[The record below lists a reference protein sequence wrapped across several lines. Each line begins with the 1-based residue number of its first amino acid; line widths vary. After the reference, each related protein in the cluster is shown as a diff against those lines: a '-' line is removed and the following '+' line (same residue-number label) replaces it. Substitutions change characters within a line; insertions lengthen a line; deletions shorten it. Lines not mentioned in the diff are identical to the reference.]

1 MDRPQPPD
9 PPHSQPAGEDRVER
23 LKRFLNE
30 QAWFIVRNL
39 VGWVLILASPVL
51 GAFFPGPGGLP
62 VFLIGFAL
70 VTFPGKRKLT
80 ARVLRGRR
88 LRIEDRAYAYIAA
101 FISILVPG
109 IALWILAFRLRAE
122 EGLRIIVRTYAPKK
136 SVWIL
141 SILIAILITWAVTRL
156 SLQILNGLLRLLP
169 KFRRKFRP
177 WLRKKGLN
185 LLPPRRRKAP
195 QEPLPPD
202 EILEIS
208 QLQRRRAAAVWS
220 AFKPWVRRVAAVVI
234 TVWIFAI
241 MVRPLRHNWATVREQ
256 MSTLNPWR
264 FVGVSVMFALFLL
277 CFRAL
282 AWRRVLKGFGYK
294 LPYGAATRIWRSW

>member
-1 MDRPQPPD
+1 MMYAGDRRNPCPR
-9 PPHSQPAGEDRVER
+9 PHVLIESVQTMHETQHPGPYLAPTAPAESRAIR
-23 LKRFLNE
+23 LRRFLNE
-30 QAWFIVRNL
+30 YAWIIVRNL
-39 VGWVLILASPVL
+39 VGWLMILSSPLL
-51 GAFFPGPGGLP
+51 GVTFPGPGGLP

-101 FISILVPG
+101 FIAILIPG

-122 EGLRIIVRTYAPKK
+122 EGLRILVRTYAPKK

-141 SILIAILITWAVTRL
+141 SILLVILSTWIVTRI
-156 SLQILNGLLRLLP
+156 SLQILNGLLRLFP
-169 KFRRKFRP
+169 RFRRRFRP

-202 EILEIS
+202 EILEIAPRH
-208 QLQRRRAAAVWS
+208 RRRFFEVWNRS
-220 AFKPWVRRVAAVVI
+220 KPWARRIVGIVI
-234 TVWIFAI
+234 TVWIFTI
-241 MVRPLRHNWATVREQ
+241 MIRPLRHNWPMVREQ
-256 MSTLNPWR
+256 MATLNPWR
-264 FVGVSVMFALFLL
+264 FVGASLMFASFL
-277 CFRAL
+277 
-282 AWRRVLKGFGYK
+282 
-294 LPYGAATRIWRSW
+294 